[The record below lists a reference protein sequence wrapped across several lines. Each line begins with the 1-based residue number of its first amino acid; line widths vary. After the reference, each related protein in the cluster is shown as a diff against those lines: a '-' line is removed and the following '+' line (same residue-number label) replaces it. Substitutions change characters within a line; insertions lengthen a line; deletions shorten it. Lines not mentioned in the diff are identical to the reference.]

1 MLVEREKK
9 FSDDRDENCQQNEL
23 DLEGSLVTSSRPPV
37 RPQKSPDDRTW
48 NGGVA
53 VQLMAAG
60 EPQVLT
66 TGSICGKDAAIF
78 HVVWCLVLQTAM
90 NRCTQLIVLHPL
102 GNAEPVQFV
111 VEQIGE
117 SAIVLPRVGDD
128 ASSGIHNSLELVCG
142 GLGCPHENGI
152 VIVDA

>member
-1 MLVEREKK
+1 M
-9 FSDDRDENCQQNEL
+9 
-23 DLEGSLVTSSRPPV
+23 
-37 RPQKSPDDRTW
+37 
-48 NGGVA
+48 
-53 VQLMAAG
+53 
-60 EPQVLT
+60 LT

-90 NRCTQLIVLHPL
+90 NRCTQLVLDLL
-102 GNAEPVQFV
+102 GNVEPVQFV

-142 GLGCPHENGI
+142 RLGCPRENGI
-152 VIVDA
+152 AIVDA